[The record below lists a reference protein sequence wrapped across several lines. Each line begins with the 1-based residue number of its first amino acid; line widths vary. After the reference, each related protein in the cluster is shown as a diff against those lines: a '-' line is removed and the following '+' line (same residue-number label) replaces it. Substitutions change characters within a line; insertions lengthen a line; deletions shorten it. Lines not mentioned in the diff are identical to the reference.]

1 MLPPKRSTRT
11 SISLNRNGEIEIT
24 KLSED
29 DDIVGLKVPSTP
41 KVDKDGFELPASPQ
55 IYTTPHPSINI
66 AAFQDQEKE
75 NPESQKKTRRKLT
88 DIQRSALEDFA
99 KWKITPSL
107 EARRT
112 LADQVGL

>member
-1 MLPPKRSTRT
+1 MSC
-11 SISLNRNGEIEIT
+11 NGAVQYT
-24 KLSED
+24 LKLVIKE
-29 DDIVGLKVPSTP
+29 
-41 KVDKDGFELPASPQ
+41 A
-55 IYTTPHPSINI
+55 
-66 AAFQDQEKE
+66 KE